1 MWGGRNG
8 YLGRLDFH
16 IHGRDVAGERYDR
29 WAFLQDRG
37 QNCGMEYGASLLG
50 IDDPRGIERGGIKEL
65 VRIEFFERE
74 CIQDARFDVARDG
87 DDRRAFLAR
96 IHQSVKQMNDA
107 RAGGSADCDRIA
119 GHVSFGN
126 GGKNSIFF
134 VTDVNEIDPAVSA
147 KCIDKRVESIAD
159 NAIAAF
165 DASVGEH
172 LTQDIC
178 DVSRH

>member
-1 MWGGRNG
+1 MRA
-8 YLGRLDFH
+8 
-16 IHGRDVAGERYDR
+16 I
-29 WAFLQDRG
+29 
-37 QNCGMEYGASLLG
+37 EYAASLLG
-50 IDDPRGIERGGIKEL
+50 IDDPRGIERGSIEEL

-107 RAGGSADCDRIA
+107 RTSGSADCDRIA
-119 GHVSFGN
+119 RQVSFGN
-126 GGKNSIFF
+126 SSEYSIFF
-134 VTDVNEIDPAVSA
+134 VTDVDEIDSAVSA
-147 KCIDKRVESIAD
+147 KCIDKRVECVSD

-165 DASVGEH
+165 DAGVGEH

-178 DVSRH
+178 DFSRHNNLLSRDNSWLATCTTAAMHLATRKR